1 MKRLKENRPV
11 CALLIVEAALYI
23 AFLAADLFFGG
34 WGIVSSIL
42 KYAGILLCV
51 VIAALLRRNS
61 WDRQDSIYLLC
72 ALVFTCAADLFLLLL
87 NKPVYGIVLFCMA
100 HLLYIRRYRAAW
112 FTPAAYITLS
122 AIAVCLAAG
131 SFTTAF
137 PLRNALAMLYG
148 VLLVSVFILAGTS
161 PLPRI
166 NRRLVMTGM
175 ALFLLCD
182 IHVALF
188 NILSAS
194 HPYYPFAAFF
204 MWFFYLPSQ
213 VLLAVSEYAYAD

>member
-1 MKRLKENRPV
+1 MQRLIKNRPV
-11 CALLIVEAALYI
+11 CALLVVESALYI
-23 AFLAADLFFGG
+23 TFLVVDLFFAG

-42 KYAGILLCV
+42 KYAGILLCL
-51 VIAALLRRNS
+51 VIAVLLRRNS
-61 WDRQDSIYLLC
+61 WDRQDSIFLIGGLI
-72 ALVFTCAADLFLLLL
+72 FTCAVDVFLLLL

-100 HLLYIRRYRAAW
+100 HLLYIRRYRAGW
-112 FTPAAYITLS
+112 FRPAATITLS
-122 AIAVCLAAG
+122 TIAICLAAG

-137 PLRNALAMLYG
+137 PLRNALGILYG
-148 VLLVSVFILAGTS
+148 VLLLSVFLLAGVS
-161 PLPRI
+161 SLPKI
-166 NRRLVMTGM
+166 NRRIAVTGM

-204 MWFFYLPSQ
+204 MWFFYLPAQ
-213 VLLAVSEYAYAD
+213 VLLAVSGYAYAD